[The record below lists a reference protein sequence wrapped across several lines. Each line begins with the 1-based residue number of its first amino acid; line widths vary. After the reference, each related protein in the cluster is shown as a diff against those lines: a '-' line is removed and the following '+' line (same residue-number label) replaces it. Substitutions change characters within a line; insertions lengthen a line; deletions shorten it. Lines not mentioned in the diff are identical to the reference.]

1 MQKKIGFIGCGN
13 LAYALISGMMTS
25 GDFNPAL
32 IKASNPG
39 NKRLERMRSEF
50 RINVTHDNRKVVEF
64 SDIIIMTIKP
74 KKYYEV
80 IQEIKDLVTERHLI
94 ITVAAGVSTEY
105 VEAAF
110 GKPVRVIRTMPN
122 IPAAVHEAMTG
133 LTTNLHA
140 TQEDMNRVQELFNT
154 VGLTEIVEESMMDV
168 VTAISGSSPA
178 IVYMFIEALADGA
191 VLKGLNRDQ
200 SYKMI
205 SQAVLGAAKMVRD
218 LGTHPGQLKDNV
230 TSAGGTSIEAI
241 YSLEKSG
248 FRGIIME
255 AIDKCTNKSAYL
267 SQQLEIINT
276 DEKKPL

>member
-1 MQKKIGFIGCGN
+1 MNRKVGFIGCGN
-13 LAYALISGMMTS
+13 LAYALISGMISS
-25 GDFNPAL
+25 GDFNPIN

-39 NKRLERMRSEF
+39 NKRMERMRSEF

-64 SDIIIMTIKP
+64 SDIIFLTIKP
-74 KKYYEV
+74 KMYYDV
-80 IQEIKDLVTERHLI
+80 IQEIKDLVTDHHLI
-94 ITVAAGVSTEY
+94 ITVAAGVSTDY

-110 GKPVRVIRTMPN
+110 GKPVRIVRTMPN
-122 IPAAVHEAMTG
+122 IPASVHEAMTG
-133 LTTNLHA
+133 LTANRHA
-140 TQEDMNRVQELFNT
+140 TEEDMNRVQELFNT
-154 VGLTEIVEESMMDV
+154 VGHTEILEENMMDV

-200 SYKMI
+200 AYKMI
-205 SQAVLGAAKMVRD
+205 SQSVLGAAKMVRD

-230 TSAGGTSIEAI
+230 SSAGGTSIEAI

-255 AIDKCTNKSAYL
+255 AVDKCTNKSEYL
-267 SQQLEIINT
+267 SKQL
-276 DEKKPL
+276 K